1 MIYILVT
8 RPLVEDDE
16 EEDEADM
23 VMDGTVV
30 DESDEDDYLDDLMD
44 DHDTN

>member
-1 MIYILVT
+1 M
-8 RPLVEDDE
+8 EDDE

-30 DESDEDDYLDDLMD
+30 DELDEDDYLDDLMD
-44 DHDTN
+44 DHDAN

>member
-1 MIYILVT
+1 M
-8 RPLVEDDE
+8 EDDE

-23 VMDGTVV
+23 VMNGTVV

>member
-1 MIYILVT
+1 M
-8 RPLVEDDE
+8 EDDE
-16 EEDEADM
+16 EKDEADM

-44 DHDTN
+44 DDDKN